1 MSIKWQ
7 LEFRLLR
14 AAAVQV
20 FRLGFGGR
28 GGRGSRN
35 NGMVPFQVRMSR
47 RVWGSR
53 VITRSTSSP

>member
-1 MSIKWQ
+1 MPIEWR

-28 GGRGSRN
+28 GGRGSGN
-35 NGMVPFQVRMSR
+35 NGMS
-47 RVWGSR
+47 
-53 VITRSTSSP
+53 